1 MINCGGVK
9 LPPGWLEARVREL
22 LGTEAELAVCR
33 IPNAVRGDGILVAV
47 TPALEATDAAVSQAT
62 ATAAQELGASAGGA
76 IRVQRVAELPKTET
90 GKVQRRRLAEAYT
103 ARGSAAR

>member
-1 MINCGGVK
+1 M
-9 LPPGWLEARVREL
+9 
-22 LGTEAELAVCR
+22 

-47 TPALEATDAAVSQAT
+47 TPALAATDAAVSQAT
-62 ATAAQELGASAGGA
+62 AAAAQELGASAGGA

-90 GKVQRRRLAEAYT
+90 GKLQRRRLAEAYA